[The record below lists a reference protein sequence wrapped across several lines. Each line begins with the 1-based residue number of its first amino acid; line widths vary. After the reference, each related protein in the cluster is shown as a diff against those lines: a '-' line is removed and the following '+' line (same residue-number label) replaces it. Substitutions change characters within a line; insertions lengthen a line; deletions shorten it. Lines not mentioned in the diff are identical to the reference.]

1 MYKFLFILLFFF
13 SGSALLQAQDRK
25 VSGKVIES
33 SSGEEL
39 TGVTVVVKGTTRGT
53 ITDINGNYTVN
64 ATSDEVLVFSFVG
77 FIPQE
82 ITAST
87 TVIDVSL
94 EEDIARLEEVVIT
107 GLASNVK
114 RSNLANAVTT
124 ISDELLTGTTKAQTV
139 DEAFFG
145 KIPGANV
152 KINSGAPGG
161 GISIQLR
168 GLSTISN
175 GNSQPLY
182 IIDGVYVNNTSASTG
197 ISAANQAGTGTG
209 GGLQDDIANRL
220 ADINPDDIASIEILK
235 GPSAAAIYGTRANA
249 GVVIINTKRGA
260 EGETKISFTQEVGFN
275 QALNLLGFADW
286 DLAKIR
292 STNAAGNNVFSQVPL
307 RESLFASGRDVDW
320 EKEIYGEQGLITNTA
335 LSISGG
341 SSKTKFFVSGGVRS
355 EDGIIKNTGFDR
367 NSIRAN
373 IDHKFNDFFDISVQ
387 SNYVNS
393 ISDRGFTGNQ
403 NNTGASLGYTL
414 AFTPPYADL
423 FPDGN
428 GIYPDNPFFSEN
440 PLALRDLTTNRN
452 TVNRFIQAFNT
463 NFNILKNTNSFLIL
477 TLSGG
482 LDFTNSNSLVHLPE
496 NLQFQ
501 QNAVNPGEVIQGR
514 VNQFNTNFQAFLK
527 HNITVNDLNFNTTV
541 GVVKLRQKGEELL
554 VRGQGLSN
562 GLQRANSATV
572 QSILREFN
580 TEAADFGYVVQEE
593 FNYDDKIILTAGVR
607 FDRSTLNLDQDKFY
621 AFPKASAA
629 VNLHNFDFFNVG
641 PISQLKFRVAYGETG
656 GLPTFGRTF
665 TQLNNVF
672 VGQTSGNTL
681 STSTVDPNLLPE
693 TAQEIEFGLDLGMFD
708 GKLNLEATYYVK
720 TVQDLIESF
729 VPASSTGITSILSNV
744 GSLENKGFEISLS
757 GTPIKT
763 DKFEWTGYIN
773 AWGVNL
779 ELTEFNV
786 PAFTRGGFG
795 AGLGTYEFAEGQS
808 PTTIVGTPELTDA
821 AGNGTG
827 RFTVYGDALPDF
839 QLGIG
844 SSFKFFNSLSLRF
857 LFQHSNG
864 NDVIN
869 LTNFLTDLGG
879 TTPDWN
885 GDDDGDDLV
894 NGRDR
899 AVDASRF
906 IEDGT
911 YWKLRELGLY
921 YTIPKSVIDNTFGG
935 YIKGIRVG
943 ASGNNL
949 FLWTNY
955 SSYDPEV
962 SQFGQDPVASSVEVT
977 PFPSSRRIMF
987 HLNIDL

>member
-1 MYKFLFILLFFF
+1 MKKMYKFLFLLLFFM
-13 SGSALLQAQDRK
+13 SGSFFLQAQDRK
-25 VSGKVIES
+25 VSGKVIEG

-39 TGVTVVVKGTTRGT
+39 TGVTVLIKGTTTGT
-53 ITDINGNYTVN
+53 TTDINGNYSIN
-64 ATSDEVLVFSFVG
+64 ASSDDILVFSFIG
-77 FIPQE
+77 FSSQE
-82 ITAST
+82 IQASST
-87 TVIDVSL
+87 TIDVSL
-94 EEDIARLEEVVIT
+94 SEDIARLEEVVIT

-124 ISDELLTGTTKAQTV
+124 ISDDLLTGTTKSQTV

-182 IIDGVYVNNTSASTG
+182 IIDGVYVNNTAATTG
-197 ISAANQAGTGTG
+197 ISFANQAGTGSG
-209 GGLQDDIANRL
+209 RGLQDDIANRL
-220 ADINPDDIASIEILK
+220 ADINPDDIESLEILK

-249 GVVIINTKRGA
+249 GVVIINTKKGA
-260 EGETKISFTQEVGFN
+260 EGKTKINFTQEVGFN

-286 DLAKIR
+286 DLEKIQ
-292 STNAAGNNVFSQVPL
+292 TLNNQVGL
-307 RESLFASGRDVDW
+307 RTELFNTGRNIDW
-320 EKEIYGEQGLITNTA
+320 EEEIYGEEGLITNTA

-341 SSKTKFFVSGGVRS
+341 NAKTTFFVSGGVRS

-367 NSIRAN
+367 NTIRAN
-373 IDHKFNDFFDISVQ
+373 IDHKFNDFFDISIN

-393 ISDRGFTGNQ
+393 VSNRGFTGNQ

-414 AFTPPYADL
+414 SFTPPYADL
-423 FPDGN
+423 FPDEN
-428 GIYPDNPFFSEN
+428 GVYPDNPFFSEN
-440 PLALRDLTTNRN
+440 PLALRDLATNRN
-452 TVNRFIQAFNT
+452 TVNRFIQSFNA
-463 NFNILKNTNSFLIL
+463 NFNILKNTNSFLVL

-496 NLQFQ
+496 VLQFQ
-501 QNAVNPGEVIQGR
+501 KNAANPGEVIQGR

-527 HNITVNDLNFNTTV
+527 HNITTASDINFNTTV
-541 GVVKLRQKGEELL
+541 GVTKLRQESDDVL

-562 GLQRANSATV
+562 GLQRANSATI

-580 TEAADFGYVVQEE
+580 TEAADFGYVIQEE
-593 FNYDDKIILTAGVR
+593 VNFDDKLIVTGGIR
-607 FDRSTLNLDQDKFY
+607 FDRSTLNLDQTEFY
-621 AFPKASAA
+621 AFPRASAA
-629 VNLHNFDFFNVG
+629 VNLHNFDFFDVG
-641 PISQLKFRVAYGETG
+641 PVSQLKFRVAYGETG
-656 GLPTFGRTF
+656 GLPVFGNTF

-672 VGQTSGNTL
+672 IGQNSGNTL
-681 STSTVDPNLLPE
+681 STTTVDPNLRPE
-693 TAQEIEFGLDLGMFD
+693 TAQEIEFGLDFGMFD
-708 GKLNLEATYYVK
+708 GKLNLEATYFVK

-744 GSLENKGFEISLS
+744 GSLENRGYELSLS
-757 GTPIKT
+757 GTPVKT
-763 DKFEWTGYIN
+763 SNFEWTGYIN
-773 AWGVNL
+773 AWAVDI

-786 PAFTRGGFG
+786 PSFTRGGFG
-795 AGLGTYEFAEGQS
+795 AGLGTYEFAQGQS

-827 RFTVYGDALPDF
+827 RFTVYGDANPDF

-844 SSFKFFNSLSLRF
+844 SNFKFFNSLSLRF

-885 GDDDGDDLV
+885 GDDDNDGTP
-894 NGRDR
+894 NGQDR

-906 IEDGT
+906 VEDGT
-911 YWKLRELGLY
+911 YWKLRELGLFY
-921 YTIPKSVIDNTFGG
+921 NIPKSVIEKTFGG
-935 YIKGIRVG
+935 HIQGIRVG

-949 FLWTNY
+949 FLWSNY
-955 SSYDPEV
+955 TSYDPEV
-962 SQFGQDPVASSVEVT
+962 SQFGQDPVAGSVEVT